1 MNILL
6 IFPIKNLK
14 PSTVFHASRICHR
27 LMWIYK
33 ENCPFRAEFS
43 TTAYS
48 LETQRGRSQPDVWQ
62 AIFPI

>member
-27 LMWIYK
+27 LIGIYK

-43 TTAYS
+43 TTAYVFVFS
-48 LETQRGRSQPDVWQ
+48 IVK
-62 AIFPI
+62 